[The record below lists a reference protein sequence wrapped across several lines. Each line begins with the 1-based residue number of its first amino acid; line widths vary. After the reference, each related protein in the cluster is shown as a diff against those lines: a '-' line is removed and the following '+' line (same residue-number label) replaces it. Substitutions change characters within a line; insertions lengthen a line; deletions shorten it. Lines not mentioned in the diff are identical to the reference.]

1 MYVQFPQLEV
11 SICVSNCSLSAL
23 LAQVWIPRLLRA
35 YEYGVL
41 TAPVFNGDGGAS
53 VSKASVSSAS
63 VSSASASGASVSSAN
78 VSSANVSSASVS
90 GASVSSARA
99 SGASAN
105 GTSVSS
111 ASVSSASVT
120 GLSVSSARVSSA
132 SASGASAN
140 GASVSVSSASVSGAS
155 VSGSSLQCDD
165 SPIAASNDAT
175 VAPLAPLHSVPP
187 EHVALQS
194 APLLSASLAPLHSA
208 PPEHVALH
216 FAPPEHVSP
225 LAPLHSAPPKHGT
238 LVSAPCLDV
247 ACDTVANCSALASA
261 SPTPRRAPAPLQA
274 PTLQAPTASAAPAAD
289 ALLDDSRRHATIYA
303 DVNSSD
309 IASGG
314 GIKTNKGNKNTDG
327 NKSGKIDSSI
337 QNSDNSTVDPSTK
350 RAPKRTASAMD
361 NSMAVKRARSD
372 RARVE
377 LETLEDIRSLVE
389 CDLSGSEIAP
399 VLQQV
404 ADTLDEYHNNKSSA
418 KKSSAP
424 KSSSAL
430 KSSAS
435 ESFTKSSA
443 PKSFIK
449 SSAPKSLSKS
459 SSAAK
464 SSAAKDGG
472 GGGNPTGGNGSV
484 SHASGGRQRSGQ
496 CGEATP
502 QRRLTL
508 LTSKDKLADD
518 INKRRRDLVP
528 ACGCKGGRHAA
539 DCGNLW
545 LAYSKATIAALE
557 RVRAGAPAMK
567 RLLAALNESLPQVSL
582 SHVPRLRLFVS
593 QRPQTHIPIEDRN
606 RRNDFLNALEQEPSD
621 FIAACVAEW
630 QQGRAVGV
638 ERDNDEDKHYV
649 KADLQPDDEDAVSR
663 LENTAQSIIEEFNSD
678 RMSDNECRAALIDAL
693 VVDNCLVR
701 ALRLGAHG
709 KRTAAI
715 RLVAAMGEVVSVLC
729 GGSVICLRC

>member
-1 MYVQFPQLEV
+1 
-11 SICVSNCSLSAL
+11 VSN
-23 LAQVWIPRLLRA
+23 
-35 YEYGVL
+35 
-41 TAPVFNGDGGAS
+41 
-53 VSKASVSSAS
+53 
-63 VSSASASGASVSSAN
+63 
-78 VSSANVSSASVS
+78 
-90 GASVSSARA
+90 ARA

-225 LAPLHSAPPKHGT
+225 RAPLHSAPPKHGT

-247 ACDTVANCSALASA
+247 ACDTVANWSALASA
-261 SPTPRRAPAPLQA
+261 SPTPRHAPTPLHA
-274 PTLQAPTASAAPAAD
+274 PTLQAPTASHAPAAD
-289 ALLDDSRRHATIYA
+289 PLLDDSRRHATIYA
-303 DVNSSD
+303 DVNSSG

-314 GIKTNKGNKNTDG
+314 GIKTNKGNK
-327 NKSGKIDSSI
+327 SGKINCSV

-449 SSAPKSLSKS
+449 SSTPESLSKS

-464 SSAAKDGG
+464 SSGAKDGG
-472 GGGNPTGGNGSV
+472 GGGNPKAAV
-484 SHASGGRQRSGQ
+484 VAFR
-496 CGEATP
+496 
-502 QRRLTL
+502 TL
-508 LTSKDKLADD
+508 
-518 INKRRRDLVP
+518 V
-528 ACGCKGGRHAA
+528 
-539 DCGNLW
+539 
-545 LAYSKATIAALE
+545 
-557 RVRAGAPAMK
+557 
-567 RLLAALNESLPQVSL
+567 
-582 SHVPRLRLFVS
+582 
-593 QRPQTHIPIEDRN
+593 
-606 RRNDFLNALEQEPSD
+606 
-621 FIAACVAEW
+621 
-630 QQGRAVGV
+630 AVG
-638 ERDNDEDKHYV
+638 
-649 KADLQPDDEDAVSR
+649 S
-663 LENTAQSIIEEFNSD
+663 
-678 RMSDNECRAALIDAL
+678 AL
-693 VVDNCLVR
+693 VS
-701 ALRLGAHG
+701 
-709 KRTAAI
+709 
-715 RLVAAMGEVVSVLC
+715 VARRPHSAD
-729 GGSVICLRC
+729 